1 MGKCGRSGDPGK
13 AQRWRELVERWQ
25 ASGQTVREFCRGAEV
40 RESAFY
46 WWKRRLARRHGS
58 RGLDRDAQ
66 ASLPSRRT
74 DVKTS
79 AASGDVPRA
88 GRFLP
93 VQVVMD
99 QATGSG
105 VEIHWDNGR
114 TVRLRRGF
122 DRRTLAEVLIVLEGP
137 PC

>member
-1 MGKCGRSGDPGK
+1 
-13 AQRWRELVERWQ
+13 
-25 ASGQTVREFCRGAEV
+25 
-40 RESAFY
+40 
-46 WWKRRLARRHGS
+46 
-58 RGLDRDAQ
+58 
-66 ASLPSRRT
+66 
-74 DVKTS
+74 
-79 AASGDVPRA
+79 
-88 GRFLP
+88 
-93 VQVVMD
+93 MD